1 MTVIYLVR
9 HGQSS
14 ANIKHVIQ
22 GQADY
27 PLTKLGII
35 QAEAAADFFEMVE
48 LDAVYS
54 SDLERAAR
62 TAEILSKNHSQ
73 EPQLTK
79 DLREVFLGPL
89 EKRPRADIMKE
100 HPQIATT
107 GIAAAGI
114 EGTEPFAHL
123 TERCARLVSHWKEYH
138 KGEAVL
144 AVSHGG
150 FIGIL
155 LMYLIA
161 GEDWYQW
168 KKPFIIGNTGIS
180 KIVIDE
186 HEELE
191 FHFINSTGHL
201 QRMK

>member
-1 MTVIYLVR
+1 
-9 HGQSS
+9 S
-14 ANIKHVIQ
+14 ANIKHIIQ

-27 PLTKLGII
+27 PLTALGIA
-35 QAEAAADFFEMVE
+35 QAEAAARFFETVE
-48 LDAVYS
+48 LNAVYS
-54 SDLERAAR
+54 SDLQRASH
-62 TAEILSKNHSQ
+62 TAEVLSTNHCQ
-73 EPQLTK
+73 EPQLTE

-100 HPQIATT
+100 YPEIASA
-107 GIAAAGI
+107 GIAASGI
-114 EGTEPFAHL
+114 EGTEPFARL
-123 TERCARLVSHWKEYH
+123 TERCARLISHWKEHH
-138 KGEAVL
+138 KDEAVL

-161 GEDWYQW
+161 GEDWHQW

-180 KIVIDE
+180 KIIINEQEDP
-186 HEELE
+186 E

-201 QRMK
+201 QKLK

>member
-14 ANIKHVIQ
+14 ANIKHIIQ

-27 PLTKLGII
+27 PLTELGIA
-35 QAEAAADFFEMVE
+35 QAEAAADFFETVE
-48 LDAVYS
+48 LNAVYS
-54 SDLERAAR
+54 SDLQRASR
-62 TAEILSKNHSQ
+62 TAEILSKNHFQ
-73 EPQLTK
+73 KLRLTE

-89 EKRPRADIMKE
+89 EKRPRADILKE
-100 HPQIATT
+100 HPQIATK

-123 TERCARLVSHWKEYH
+123 TERCARLLTHWKKHH
-138 KGEAVL
+138 KDEAVL

-161 GEDWYQW
+161 GEDWPRW
-168 KKPFIIGNTGIS
+168 KKPFVIGNTGIS
-180 KIVIDE
+180 KIVINE
-186 HEELE
+186 QGESE